1 VIAGATLRPLD
12 TPRKNRVRREF
23 FNLERRNMRLVEAR
37 VSAVASTIMT
47 RLTSFVATFAIL
59 NLALAAAQP
68 GALPLWPHGAPGSE
82 ARVAE
87 PEKQDGSN
95 VMNVH
100 NPSLTPFI
108 PTTGATGV
116 AVIIAPGGGHSKLCL
131 GHEGYALAEWLR
143 EHGIAAFVLKYRLAR
158 EPGSAYTIQEH
169 AMADTRR
176 ALRTVRSRAQEW
188 GIKPDRIGIM
198 GFSAGGELAAFAA
211 MKSDPGKADAADP
224 IDRASSRPDFQALIY
239 PGTSNLFTVEKGMPP
254 AFIACGYGDRP
265 DIAEGMASLYLKY
278 KAAGVKAELH
288 IYSNAGHGFGYKPN
302 TTTAAG
308 AWPYRFRE
316 WLVDSGLL
324 K

>member
-1 VIAGATLRPLD
+1 MI
-12 TPRKNRVRREF
+12 
-23 FNLERRNMRLVEAR
+23 
-37 VSAVASTIMT
+37 
-47 RLTSFVATFAIL
+47 RLTSLAVVFATCTL
-59 NLALAAAQP
+59 SLTAAQP
-68 GALPLWPHGAPGSE
+68 EALPLWPHGAPGSE

-100 NPSLTPFI
+100 NPSITPFI

-224 IDRASSRPDFQALIY
+224 IERASSRPDFQALIY